1 MTPMRPIRSRFARA
15 AAVLAVLA
23 FAVPAPS
30 AAPSAVPASPDD
42 ATIVHVLNRLG
53 FGPRPGD
60 VERVRSAGLASW
72 IDQQL
77 RPGRVADSAV
87 EARLDG
93 FSTLR
98 MTSRE
103 IAQEYLQPLLEK
115 RRERRRGDAT
125 AESNNRKQASEA
137 APALRRRQELLQE
150 LV

>member
-23 FAVPAPS
+23 VAVPTPS
-30 AAPSAVPASPDD
+30 AAPSAVPASPDE

-77 RPGRVADSAV
+77 RPGRIADSAV
-87 EARLDG
+87 DARLAG
-93 FSTLR
+93 FPTLQ

-103 IAQEYLQPLLEK
+103 IAQEYLQPLLEQ
-115 RRERRRGDAT
+115 RQQRRGAG
-125 AESNNRKQASEA
+125 E
-137 APALRRRQELLQE
+137 
-150 LV
+150 